1 MQMLLPA
8 KLHITASHCLI
19 RSHRGKEAMGN
30 EVLSFSSKIQRKLQ
44 ETSNDRKL
52 IVDGL
57 AQNESGYTGGQVFLS
72 NECW

>member
-1 MQMLLPA
+1 
-8 KLHITASHCLI
+8 
-19 RSHRGKEAMGN
+19 MGN

-44 ETSNDRKL
+44 ETSNDHKL